1 MKKMRQLCL
10 TLSLALFLIPA
21 VKAVAASPTP
31 EAFAKLKSMV
41 GHWEQQA
48 PADTKSVLDI
58 ELTAGGS
65 AIIERSHET
74 MEGQPVEMTTLY
86 YLDGDRVQMTHYCMA
101 GNQPTMRGTYAP
113 ETKTLTF
120 DFVGATN
127 LKSPD
132 DGHMHHAVYVFLDDN
147 HIQQTWTFRKNQK
160 DTFSEEVLYVR
171 KQWNSSTS
179 RLRRGAGR

>member
-1 MKKMRQLCL
+1 MKTVHGFLAAVIV
-10 TLSLALFLIPA
+10 LSFLSPGGALAA
-21 VKAVAASPTP
+21 VGPKP
-31 EAFAKLKSMV
+31 EAFMKLQSMV
-41 GHWEQQA
+41 GHWEGQSKDQ
-48 PADTKSVLDI
+48 KSTLDI

-65 AIIERSHET
+65 AILERSHQT
-74 MEGQPVEMTTLY
+74 IEGKPVEMTTVY
-86 YLDGDRVQMTHYCMA
+86 YLDGDQVQLTHYCMA

-147 HIQQTWTFRKNQK
+147 HIKQTWTFRKNRK
-160 DTFSEEVLYVR
+160 DTFSEEMVYAR
-171 KQWNSSTS
+171 K
-179 RLRRGAGR
+179 

>member
-1 MKKMRQLCL
+1 MRKIQQFCFAV
-10 TLSLALFLIPA
+10 SLVMLLVPA
-21 VKAVAASPTP
+21 AKAAAADPTP

-41 GHWEQQA
+41 GHWESQA
-48 PADTKSVLDI
+48 SKGEKSTLDI
-58 ELTAGGS
+58 ELTASGS
-65 AIIERSHET
+65 AIIERSHDT
-74 MEGQPVEMTTLY
+74 VEGKPVEMTTMY
-86 YLDGDRVQMTHYCMA
+86 YLDGDHVQMTHYCMA

-147 HIQQTWTFRKNQK
+147 HIKQTWTFRKNQK
-160 DTFSEEVLYVR
+160 DTFSEEAVYVR
-171 KQWNSSTS
+171 K
-179 RLRRGAGR
+179 